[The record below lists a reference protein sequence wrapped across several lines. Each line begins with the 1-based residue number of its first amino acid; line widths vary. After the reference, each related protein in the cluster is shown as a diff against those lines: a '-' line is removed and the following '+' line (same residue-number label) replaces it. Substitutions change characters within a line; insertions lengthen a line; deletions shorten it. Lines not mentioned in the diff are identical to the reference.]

1 MKLNLITAIPC
12 GWGYMYTLAG
22 QKSVARSKAQILSEA
37 KRLFPKLTFK
47 II

>member
-1 MKLNLITAIPC
+1 MPNLIHAIPC

-22 QKSVARSKAQILSEA
+22 QKSIAKSKEEILEEA

-47 II
+47 IV